1 MKYFAISLLALF
13 LIECGSSS
21 SSEKAD
27 TYYEEEAEE
36 ERELVRTIPKPEG
49 VIFGDYWIGK
59 GGSDDHKIVTIRENP
74 AGDGYAITIFSA
86 ELGGG
91 MGGAQVNKISDTR
104 FEMEV
109 PGKDMAM
116 VNVAFILYDNDKL
129 KMEVVDGNIDQLP
142 ESQHSMIT
150 DGNQWIA
157 PEDQY
162 RY

>member
-1 MKYFAISLLALF
+1 MI
-13 LIECGSSS
+13 II
-21 SSEKAD
+21 
-27 TYYEEEAEE
+27 T
-36 ERELVRTIPKPEG
+36 
-49 VIFGDYWIGK
+49 
-59 GGSDDHKIVTIRENP
+59 VTIRENP
-74 AGDGYAITIFSA
+74 SGDGYAITIFSA

-104 FEMEV
+104 FEMEI
-109 PGKDMAM
+109 PGKDMVM
-116 VNVAFILYDNDKL
+116 VNMAFILYDNDKL

-150 DGNQWIA
+150 DGYQWIA